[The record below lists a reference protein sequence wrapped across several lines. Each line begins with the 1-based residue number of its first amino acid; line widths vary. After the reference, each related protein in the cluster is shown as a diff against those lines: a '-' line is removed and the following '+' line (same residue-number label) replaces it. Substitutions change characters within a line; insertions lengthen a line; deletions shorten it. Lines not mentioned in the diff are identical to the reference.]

1 MTQKGFP
8 ASLRDLAATLRNGRQ
23 TFTHTVSN
31 VNAAAKKTDPIDTTT
46 WTSPG
51 AGEATVR
58 PSAPALAR
66 RRGHGYELA
75 PPSPRDLIAR
85 AVVPVL
91 PAELAR
97 PARNRSAR
105 RRLPRTAQRAS
116 GALIAALLGP
126 VLGAALPAGQLAAA
140 SAAPTAATTA
150 STSTTIAGDPATSVP
165 GVVGADGSTTST
177 TSASPVTSTGATN
190 AGSTPTSAAP
200 AATVTTSPV
209 TTPAAD
215 APPTPTAAPGPTD
228 SRPGV
233 AAPPT
238 SEPVPGTTTAV
249 ARTTTT
255 AAPGS
260 STTAPSS
267 STSTSTTTTVD
278 PESTT
283 TTTVPVN
290 AATTPLPVGDAVLP
304 APGTANDPVAL
315 AATQALADRH
325 ADEQTQVEL
334 LWTQT
339 AREAADQTVARLTAE
354 VSELT
359 TRAFDLSAADQPTT
373 EVEQQRT
380 EAQARLDQARRD
392 VATLTLRQAAA
403 GAVGEQSASTYA
415 ATRRRLADAVATRAG
430 VDGAKLDAKWAATSA
445 ARLDVVFV
453 ALAQVGDPY
462 IWGATGPDTFDC
474 SGLTGFAWKAAG
486 VDLPHYTVS
495 QRQTT
500 LDVAEANLQPADL
513 VFNLDG
519 PNGGHVMMFLGLDHV
534 VVAAPAPGLT
544 VSISSW
550 RSTTGFGSPLDDRI
564 PAVVTD
570 GTDPGTTADA
580 IPAF

>member
-1 MTQKGFP
+1 M
-8 ASLRDLAATLRNGRQ
+8 
-23 TFTHTVSN
+23 
-31 VNAAAKKTDPIDTTT
+31 NAAAKKTDPIDLTT
-46 WTSPG
+46 WTSPR

-58 PSAPALAR
+58 PPAPALAR

-97 PARNRSAR
+97 PAHNRSAR
-105 RRLPRTAQRAS
+105 RRLPRTARRAS

-140 SAAPTAATTA
+140 SAAPTAATT
-150 STSTTIAGDPATSVP
+150 TSTTIAGDPATSVP
-165 GVVGADGSTTST
+165 GTVGPDGSITTT
-177 TSASPVTSTGATN
+177 TAPAAGATD
-190 AGSTPTSAAP
+190 AGSTPTSTP
-200 AATVTTSPV
+200 ALTATTSPV
-209 TTPAAD
+209 TPAPGASP
-215 APPTPTAAPGPTD
+215 ATTNAPGPSAPGPGD
-228 SRPGV
+228 PRPGV
-233 AAPPT
+233 ATPTT
-238 SEPVPGTTTAV
+238 SEPVPGTTTTTA
-249 ARTTTT
+249 AGTTTTT
-255 AAPGS
+255 AHGS
-260 STTAPSS
+260 PTTAP
-267 STSTSTTTTVD
+267 STSTSTTTTTAD
-278 PESTT
+278 PTAESTT

-290 AATTPLPVGDAVLP
+290 AATTPLPVGDPVLP
-304 APGTANDPVAL
+304 APGTVNDPVAL

-325 ADEQTQVEL
+325 ADEQIQVEL

-339 AREAADQTVARLTAE
+339 ARETADHTVARLTAD

-359 TRAFDLSAADQPTT
+359 TRAFDLSAADQPTA

-392 VATLTLRQAAA
+392 AATLTLRQASAT
-403 GAVGEQSASTYA
+403 AVGEQSATTYA
-415 ATRRRLADAVATRAG
+415 ASRRRLADAVATRAG
-430 VDGAKLDAKWAATSA
+430 VDGVKLDAKWATTSP

-500 LDVAEANLQPADL
+500 LDVAEADLQPADL

-550 RSTTGFGSPLDDRI
+550 RSTTGFGSPLDDRA
-564 PAVVTD
+564 PVVGTD
-570 GTDPGTTADA
+570 GTDPGTTTDA
-580 IPAF
+580 PPAF

>member
-1 MTQKGFP
+1 M
-8 ASLRDLAATLRNGRQ
+8 
-23 TFTHTVSN
+23 
-31 VNAAAKKTDPIDTTT
+31 NAAAKKTDPIDLTT
-46 WTSPG
+46 WTSPR

-58 PSAPALAR
+58 PPAPALAR

-97 PARNRSAR
+97 PAHNRSAR
-105 RRLPRTAQRAS
+105 RRLPRTARRAS

-140 SAAPTAATTA
+140 SAAPTAATT
-150 STSTTIAGDPATSVP
+150 TSTTIAGDPATSVP
-165 GVVGADGSTTST
+165 GTVGPDGSITTT
-177 TSASPVTSTGATN
+177 TAPAAGATD
-190 AGSTPTSAAP
+190 AGSTPTSTP
-200 AATVTTSPV
+200 ALTATTSPV
-209 TTPAAD
+209 TTPAPGASP
-215 APPTPTAAPGPTD
+215 ATTNAPGPSAPGPGD
-228 SRPGV
+228 PRPGV
-233 AAPPT
+233 ATPTT
-238 SEPVPGTTTAV
+238 SEPVPGTTTTTA
-249 ARTTTT
+249 AGTTTTT
-255 AAPGS
+255 AHGS
-260 STTAPSS
+260 PTTAP
-267 STSTSTTTTVD
+267 STSTSTTTTTAD
-278 PESTT
+278 PTAESTT

-290 AATTPLPVGDAVLP
+290 AATTPLPVGDPVLP
-304 APGTANDPVAL
+304 APGTVNDPVAL

-325 ADEQTQVEL
+325 ADEQIQVEL

-339 AREAADQTVARLTAE
+339 ARETADHTVARLTAD

-359 TRAFDLSAADQPTT
+359 TRAFDLSAADQPTA

-392 VATLTLRQAAA
+392 AATLTLRQASAT
-403 GAVGEQSASTYA
+403 AVGEQSATTYA
-415 ATRRRLADAVATRAG
+415 ASRRRLADAVATRAG
-430 VDGAKLDAKWAATSA
+430 VDGVKLDAKWATTSP

-500 LDVAEANLQPADL
+500 LDVAEADLQPADL

-550 RSTTGFGSPLDDRI
+550 RSTTGFGSPLDDRA
-564 PAVVTD
+564 PVVGTD
-570 GTDPGTTADA
+570 GTDPGTTTDA
-580 IPAF
+580 PPAF

>member
-1 MTQKGFP
+1 MTHKGFL
-8 ASLRDLAATLRNGRQ
+8 ASLRDLAATLRNGRR
-23 TFTHTVSN
+23 TFTHTVSI
-31 VNAAAKKTDPIDTTT
+31 VNAAAKKTDPIDLTT
-46 WTSPG
+46 WTSPR

-58 PSAPALAR
+58 PPAPALAR

-85 AVVPVL
+85 AVMPVL

-140 SAAPTAATTA
+140 SAAPTAATTT

-165 GVVGADGSTTST
+165 GAVAPDGSTTST
-177 TSASPVTSTGATN
+177 TSATGATN
-190 AGSTPTSAAP
+190 AGSTPASAAP
-200 AATVTTSPV
+200 AATATTSPV
-209 TTPAAD
+209 TTPAPD
-215 APPTPTAAPGPTD
+215 ASPTPTAAPSPTD
-228 SRPGV
+228 TRPGV
-233 AAPPT
+233 ATPTT
-238 SEPVPGTTTAV
+238 SEPVPGTTTTAV

-255 AAPGS
+255 TAPGSPTTAPGS
-260 STTAPSS
+260 SST
-267 STSTSTTTTVD
+267 TSTTTTTVD
-278 PESTT
+278 PTAESTT

-315 AATQALADRH
+315 AATQAVADRH

-359 TRAFDLSAADQPTT
+359 TRAFDLSAADQPTA
-373 EVEQQRT
+373 EVEQERT
-380 EAQARLDQARRD
+380 DAQARLDQARRD
-392 VATLTLRQAAA
+392 AATLTLRQAAA
-403 GAVGEQSASTYA
+403 AAVGEQSASTYA

-500 LDVAEANLQPADL
+500 LDVAEADLQPADL

-564 PAVVTD
+564 PAVVAEPSSA
-570 GTDPGTTADA
+570 GPGA
-580 IPAF
+580 PAA